1 MSSTIP
7 QSLVS
12 MLAHSPVLSVSL
24 SALTVAF
31 ASEDN
36 VYHSSNAVYSTPS
49 NHHEADQ
56 EALLGKLLDYPTPG
70 LQRPEDR
77 FNGAYIIFFS
87 LGIGG
92 LLPWNFF
99 VTAKEYWAFKL
110 RNCSSP
116 VSGKDPEDADILV
129 RAASLTRGNGKQAI
143 QSQAI
148 LRGTQGRLSTCSE
161 SAC

>member
-1 MSSTIP
+1 
-7 QSLVS
+7 
-12 MLAHSPVLSVSL
+12 MLARSPALSVSL

-36 VYHSSNAVYSTPS
+36 VYHSSNAVYRAPS

-56 EALLGKLLDYPTPG
+56 EALLGKLLDYPAPG

-116 VSGKDPEDADILV
+116 ASGKDPEDTDILV
-129 RAASLTRGNGKQAI
+129 RAGSLKGGGEQAVPARP
-143 QSQAI
+143 SLGV
-148 LRGTQGRLSTCSE
+148 LRGGHFHAENLSVDTELVCTQ
-161 SAC
+161 

>member
-1 MSSTIP
+1 M
-7 QSLVS
+7 
-12 MLAHSPVLSVSL
+12 SVSL
-24 SALTVAF
+24 SAPTVAV

-36 VYHSSNAVYSTPS
+36 VYHSSNATYRALGSP
-49 NHHEADQ
+49 HKADQ
-56 EALLGKLLDYPTPG
+56 EALLGKLLDYPAPG

-110 RNCSSP
+110 RNCSSLA
-116 VSGKDPEDADILV
+116 SGTDSEDTDILV
-129 RAASLTRGNGKQAI
+129 RAHKGSRKSGARSSLGVLERGPLQAENMGVDAEAVWA
-143 QSQAI
+143 QQEE
-148 LRGTQGRLSTCSE
+148 STGP
-161 SAC
+161 

>member
-1 MSSTIP
+1 MSP
-7 QSLVS
+7 VS
-12 MLAHSPVLSVSL
+12 MHTRSPALSVSL

-36 VYHSSNAVYSTPS
+36 VYHSSNAVYRAPS
-49 NHHEADQ
+49 NSHEADQ
-56 EALLGKLLDYPTPG
+56 EALLGKLLDYPARG

-116 VSGKDPEDADILV
+116 ASGKDPEDADILV
-129 RAASLTRGNGKQAI
+129 RVVSLTRG
-143 QSQAI
+143 
-148 LRGTQGRLSTCSE
+148 RGAGSPE
-161 SAC
+161 PGHP